1 MLKRIHHVG
10 IVVPD
15 LEEAMG
21 LWRDLLG
28 LSLTKRAT
36 IQDQGVKAALL
47 KAGDSEIEL
56 LEPLNPD
63 NGVGKFLSRRGG
75 GLHHVCFETEDVVR
89 ELEAARAKGIQLV
102 DQKPRPGLAGMICFL
117 HPKATRGVLV
127 EYAQPFDEQGGGA

>member
-28 LSLTKRAT
+28 LHPTKSAT
-36 IQDQGVKAALL
+36 IQDQGVRAALL
-47 KAGDSEIEL
+47 KVGDSEIEL

-63 NGVGKFLSRRGG
+63 NAVGKFLARRGG
-75 GLHHVCFETEDVVR
+75 GLHHVCFETEDVAR
-89 ELEAARAKGIQLV
+89 ELEAARARGIQLI
-102 DQKPRPGLAGMICFL
+102 DQKPRPGLAGVICFL

-127 EYAQPFDEQGGGA
+127 EYAQPFEE

>member
-10 IVVPD
+10 IVVLD
-15 LEEAMG
+15 LEKAMG

-28 LSLTKRAT
+28 LSLTKSAT

-47 KAGDSEIEL
+47 KVGDSEIEL

-75 GLHHVCFETEDVVR
+75 GLHHVCFETEDVAH
-89 ELEAARAKGIQLV
+89 ELESARAKGIQLI
-102 DQKPRPGLAGMICFL
+102 DQKPRLGLAGMICFL

-127 EYAQPFDEQGGGA
+127 EYAQPFEE